1 MNATP
6 TSNPALPIA
15 ELKLPAPGG
24 AIGMCSCP
32 GRATFF
38 QGFAGPRNLEQDLA
52 TIASWGAEAV
62 VTLLPEYELESA
74 GVGSLGDAV
83 EARGIDW
90 HHLPISDISTPG
102 ADFEAAWNY
111 SGLRLRRT
119 LAHGGRI
126 VVHCMAGMGR
136 TGTIAARLLVESG
149 WSSADAISAVRS
161 VRPGTIET
169 PGQLAHVRAAAS
181 HLQRDERADRFL
193 GALLGGAVGAAFGA
207 ALAGS
212 AWGERHGVSAIPH
225 ALIRRL
231 EDLPELLEL
240 GAGKLRRGR

>member
-1 MNATP
+1 MKTTL
-6 TSNPALPIA
+6 TSSVTLPIA

-32 GRATFF
+32 GRGTFF
-38 QGFAGPRNLEQDLA
+38 QGFGGARSLEQDLA
-52 TIASWGAEAV
+52 SIAAWGAEAV

-74 GVGSLGDAV
+74 GVGAMGEAV

-102 ADFEAAWNY
+102 AEFEAAWNY

-119 LAHGGRI
+119 LAQGGRI

-149 WSSADAISAVRS
+149 WSSADAIRAVRS

-169 PGQLAHVRAAAS
+169 PGQLAHVRAAGS
-181 HLQRDERADRFL
+181 HLQHDERADRFL

-231 EDLPELLEL
+231 ADLPELLEL
-240 GAGKLRRGR
+240 GANKLHQVR

>member
-1 MNATP
+1 MNP
-6 TSNPALPIA
+6 TLTSSDALPIA
-15 ELKLPAPGG
+15 ELNLPITGG
-24 AIGMCSCP
+24 TIGMCSCP
-32 GRATFF
+32 GRGSLF
-38 QGFAGPRNLEQDLA
+38 QGFGRARSLEQDLA

-74 GVGSLGDAV
+74 GVGGLGEAV

-90 HHLPISDISTPG
+90 HHLPITDISTPG
-102 ADFEAAWNY
+102 SDFEAAWNY

-149 WSSADAISAVRS
+149 WTSADAIRAVRTA
-161 VRPGTIET
+161 RPGTIET
-169 PGQLAHVRAAAS
+169 PGQLAHVRSAVS
-181 HLQRDERADRFL
+181 RFQQDEMAERWF
-193 GALLGGAVGAAFGA
+193 GALLGGAVGAALGA

-212 AWGERHGVSAIPH
+212 AWGERHGVGAIPH

-231 EDLPELLEL
+231 EDLPELLARSAAEL
-240 GAGKLRRGR
+240 RPER